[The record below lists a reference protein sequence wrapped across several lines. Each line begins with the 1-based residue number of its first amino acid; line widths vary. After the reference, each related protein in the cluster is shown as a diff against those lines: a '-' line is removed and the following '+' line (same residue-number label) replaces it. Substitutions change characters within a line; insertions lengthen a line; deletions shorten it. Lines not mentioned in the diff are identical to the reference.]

1 MDHFTNQIQIHDENK
16 LESHARITRSK
27 TNIASAVSN
36 NVQSRS
42 NIPVRRSALSN
53 VTNTKLGAGATVNA
67 KLAGI
72 KKPQAIIPRERL
84 ADEEQGGTTRSAIKR
99 QASSNSINNN
109 LESTYKKSKTV
120 DYQWEDLDEEDFDD
134 PLMVSEYVVEIFNYL
149 YELEI
154 KTLPMSDYLSKQTFI
169 NANMRD
175 QLVDWMNEV
184 HLKFRLL
191 PETLF
196 VAMNLMDRFLSR
208 EIVQVNRLQLLGTAC
223 LFIASKYEE
232 IYSPSVSNFATE
244 SGSTVDEILAAE
256 KFVLEIL
263 NFDLSYP
270 NPMNFL
276 RRISKADDYDIH
288 SRTIGKYFM
297 EISIM
302 DHAFIGIKPSL
313 CAAASMFLARKML
326 GKNDWNGNLIHYS
339 GEVFEKD
346 LEPVIDL
353 YIQYLVGPVVHEE
366 FFKKYASKRFMKASI
381 ISRQWAKDLVKTG
394 SFTS

>member
-1 MDHFTNQIQIHDENK
+1 MDHFTNQIHIHDENK
-16 LESHARITRSK
+16 LECHARITRSK
-27 TNIASAVSN
+27 TNITSN

-42 NIPVRRSALSN
+42 NIPVRRNVLSN
-53 VTNTKLGAGATVNA
+53 VTNTKLASATNT
-67 KLAGI
+67 KPTGL
-72 KKPQAIIPRERL
+72 KKPL
-84 ADEEQGGTTRSAIKR
+84 AQHPKDKLEEQITTRSAMKR
-99 QASSNSINNN
+99 HASSNSIHNNVGEN
-109 LESTYKKSKTV
+109 YKKSKKIE
-120 DYQWEDLDEEDFDD
+120 WEDLDEEDFDD
-134 PLMVSEYVVEIFNYL
+134 PLMVSEYVVEIFDYL
-149 YELEI
+149 YDLEI
-154 KTLPMSDYLSKQTFI
+154 KTLPLSNYLSKQTFI

-223 LFIASKYEE
+223 LFVASKYEE
-232 IYSPSVSNFATE
+232 IYSPSVSNFANE

-263 NFDLSYP
+263 SFDLSYP

-288 SRTIGKYFM
+288 SRTIAKYFM
-297 EISIM
+297 EVSIM
-302 DHAFIGIKPSL
+302 DHNFIGVKPSL

-326 GKNDWNGNLIHYS
+326 GKDDWNGNLIHYS
-339 GEVFEKD
+339 GEVFEED
-346 LEPVIDL
+346 LEPVVQL

-381 ISRQWAKDLVKTG
+381 IARQWAKDLVKSG
-394 SFTS
+394 AGVV

>member
-27 TNIASAVSN
+27 TNITSTTSN
-36 NVQSRS
+36 NVQSKS

-53 VTNTKLGAGATVNA
+53 VTNTKLGGAATAA
-67 KLAGI
+67 KPSGL
-72 KKPQAIIPRERL
+72 KKPQPIIPKERI
-84 ADEEQGGTTRSAIKR
+84 EEEHQQITTRSAMKR
-99 QASSNSINNN
+99 QASSNSIHNNN
-109 LESTYKKSKTV
+109 ETSFKKSKTA

-223 LFIASKYEE
+223 LFISSKYEE
-232 IYSPSVSNFATE
+232 IYSPSVSNFASE
-244 SGSTVDEILAAE
+244 SGSSVDEILAAE

-263 NFDLSYP
+263 NFDISYP

-302 DHAFIGIKPSL
+302 DHHFIGVKPSL

-339 GEVFEKD
+339 GKVFETD
-346 LEPVIDL
+346 LQPVVQL
-353 YIQYLVGPVVHEE
+353 YIQYLVGPVIHEE

-381 ISRQWAKDLVKTG
+381 ISRQWAKDLVKSG
-394 SFTS
+394 AASI